1 MDTPDTP
8 VEVKKRGRK
17 PKKEYSTPIGE
28 FRAEEA
34 KKFKEKMQ
42 NDPIV
47 EKFYELVGKK
57 LLFCKRKKTGTVLK
71 IFVGS
76 LDDKTHGAR
85 LTKMAQDLKAEGRL
99 KTRI

>member
-8 VEVKKRGRK
+8 VEVKKRGRN

-34 KKFKEKMQ
+34 KRFREKRE

-47 EKFYELVGKK
+47 EKFYMLVGKK
-57 LLFCKRKKTGTVLK
+57 LLFCKRKKTGTVMK
-71 IFVGS
+71 VFVGS
-76 LDDKTHGAR
+76 LDDPKHGPK
-85 LTKMAQDLKAEGRL
+85 LTKMAQELKAEGRL
-99 KTRI
+99 VTRI